1 MAKMIISE
9 NRLQELI
16 NESIY
21 EVLNEWEWLD
31 KVASKVGDI
40 HQGVLNGINN
50 AKNKY
55 WAARD
60 FKRAENRTTDPY
72 AQYYDSANTFTF
84 NGKTVNGSEEFGD
97 MIRSQ
102 GGRRDTYRQ
111 DRINYLGG
119 KFSQSRQNYENS
131 SNFIGV
137 SPHPGLAQN
146 TQNTQNTQNAQN
158 TQNNQNKK
166 KRRKKKKNNGQQQGG
181 QQPVQPQGGQQ
192 QPVQP

>member
-1 MAKMIISE
+1 MAKMTISE
-9 NRLQELI
+9 SRLQELI

-31 KVASKVGDI
+31 KVTSKVGDI

-60 FKRAENRTTDPY
+60 FKRAENKATDPY
-72 AQYYDSANTFTF
+72 AQFYDSANTFTF

-97 MIRSQ
+97 MIRAQ

-111 DRINYLGG
+111 DRRNYLGG

-146 TQNTQNTQNAQN
+146 TPN

-181 QQPVQPQGGQQ
+181 QQQPVQPQGGQQ

>member
-1 MAKMIISE
+1 MAKMTISE

-16 NESIY
+16 NESIC

-31 KVASKVGDI
+31 KVASKVGNI

-60 FKRAENRTTDPY
+60 FKRAENKATDPY
-72 AQYYDSANTFTF
+72 AQFYDSANTFTF
-84 NGKTVNGSEEFGD
+84 NGKTVNGSEDFGD
-97 MIRSQ
+97 MVRAQ

-146 TQNTQNTQNAQN
+146 TQNTQN
-158 TQNNQNKK
+158 NQNKK
-166 KRRKKKKNNGQQQGG
+166 KRRNNKKNNGTQQGG
-181 QQPVQPQGGQQ
+181 HQQPVQPQGGQRR
-192 QPVQP
+192 PAKP